1 MSLSTLSDELSQVRT
16 RKQEFLAE
24 IDRCMADCQA
34 VHDKIFY
41 LIVTAADPQRSAAD
55 EVLADSRG
63 FLRCLPG
70 A

>member
-1 MSLSTLSDELSQVRT
+1 
-16 RKQEFLAE
+16 
-24 IDRCMADCQA
+24 MADCQA